1 MQKKQYLC
9 TRKKNEKVNKDEL
22 KDVLCR
28 TRQVKYGTHIQA
40 AAHYLRGSQ
49 STSTMAKKSKCFKEE
64 EKEREL

>member
-1 MQKKQYLC
+1 M
-9 TRKKNEKVNKDEL
+9 NKDEL
-22 KDVLCR
+22 KDVLCG

-64 EKEREL
+64 EKRDNYEF